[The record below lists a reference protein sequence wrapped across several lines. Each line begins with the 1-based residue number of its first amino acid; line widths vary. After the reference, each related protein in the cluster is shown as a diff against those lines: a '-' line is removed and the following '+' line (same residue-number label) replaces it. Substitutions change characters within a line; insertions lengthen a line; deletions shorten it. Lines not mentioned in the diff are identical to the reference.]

1 MVPVHAP
8 LSDLLPQERKHK
20 QDSFPILNPRS
31 MSPMDVL
38 DLMSPRDPSCTVSP
52 KKGHATFSF
61 KQLCLAVDPAERSR
75 AISVWLLCPFSS
87 VHGNT
92 HRPLFQPP
100 VLFLSPPAGY
110 CKQGKGKLGVF
121 PLPKHVGSSTR
132 PQHHRPQ
139 PPRLLFGYHSHV
151 PLTWGKVKFEPLL
164 PLLLIKT
171 LEEILSWS
179 KYSLLLALA
188 HWFLKAPRSSHIY
201 AVNTDLGSH
210 FCGQIN
216 KYHCIPFS
224 SVNATLRM
232 ACVLT

>member
-1 MVPVHAP
+1 MPHFP
-8 LSDLLPQERKHK
+8 SS
-20 QDSFPILNPRS
+20 SFPQLWT
-31 MSPMDVL
+31 
-38 DLMSPRDPSCTVSP
+38 TV
-52 KKGHATFSF
+52 KG
-61 KQLCLAVDPAERSR
+61 AEQP
-75 AISVWLLCPFSS
+75 VWLLCPFGS

-100 VLFLSPPAGY
+100 LLFLSPLAGY
-110 CKQGKGKLGVF
+110 CEQGKGKLRVF
-121 PLPKHVGSSTR
+121 PLPKHVGSSSR
-132 PQHHRPQ
+132 LQHHQPQHL
-139 PPRLLFGYHSHV
+139 RLLFGYHSHV
-151 PLTWGKVKFEPLL
+151 PLTWGKVMAEPLL

-188 HWFLKAPRSSHIY
+188 HWFLKAHRSSHIY

-224 SVNATLRM
+224 SVNATLGM